1 MNTLLVFSSIL
12 ISPCNCNVSPVGVQ
26 YLENIW
32 SDEMMD
38 KIREVLRES
47 TITDMAADD
56 IPASQFDNIGE
67 SLPLGPNGRC
77 PAEYTVNKQGTRCV
91 FIGRIDVATEYVK
104 TGGISR
110 QRKSIEGLYSAANPF
125 ISKVQNGAR
134 REELAEIM
142 AKSPVNGALEN
153 TCQEGILRNVVM
165 TMLIMLPGQTVPV
178 HYDIPLFSDL
188 PKANA
193 PAWLQVAY
201 ALSGLNKDREIRQ
214 VQTITYLTGN
224 ASNSNQGGD
233 FVYWP
238 EGPQGPME
246 SFPVVANSAIVTD
259 GVHVAHAVKVWQPES
274 GHSAPKLNKDDQNE
288 IRYIGDSKWQIF
300 INGVGEKVYE
310 ESELRMSFIS
320 RYICFRD
327 EEEENSYTFQSGQ
340 KNATSVLEEMSEALE
355 TDLVTGE
362 NRKTARDT
370 ILTNYLQYPA
380 TGGLNYCVLPELVPG
395 TAGSV
400 LKFIFSYFC

>member
-1 MNTLLVFSSIL
+1 MTSFLNLILLSQTAVFSYK
-12 ISPCNCNVSPVGVQ
+12 PGVQ

-32 SDEMMD
+32 SDSMMD
-38 KIREVLRES
+38 SIREAFRES

-56 IPASQFDNIGE
+56 IPASKYDNIGE
-67 SLPLGPNGRC
+67 AFPIGPDGRC
-77 PAEYTVNKQGTRCV
+77 PAEYTVNKAGDSCV
-91 FIGRIDVATEYVK
+91 FIGRIDVATLYVK

-110 QRKSIEGLYSAANPF
+110 QRKNVEGLYSAANPF
-125 ISKVQNGAR
+125 ISRVQNSER
-134 REELAEIM
+134 RQMLAEIM
-142 AKSPVNGALEN
+142 AKSPVNDALKR
-153 TCQEGILRNVVM
+153 TCEEGILKNVVM
-165 TMLIMLPGQTVPV
+165 TMLVMLPGQTVPV

-188 PKANA
+188 TKANA

-201 ALSGLNKDREIRQ
+201 ALSGLNKEREIRQ

-224 ASNSNQGGD
+224 ASDSKQGGD

-238 EGPQGPME
+238 EGPKGPMK
-246 SFPVVANSAIVTD
+246 SFPVVSNSAIVTD
-259 GVHVAHAVKVWQPES
+259 GVHVAHAVKVWKPEA
-274 GHSAPKLNKDDQNE
+274 SADAPMLNKDDNNE
-288 IRYIGDSKWQIF
+288 IKYIGDEKWQIF
-300 INGVGEKVYE
+300 VNGKGGKIYE

-327 EEEENSYTFQSGQ
+327 EEEQTAYTNQTGE
-340 KNATSVLEEMSEALE
+340 KNTNDVLNEMSEALE
-355 TDLVTGE
+355 KDLVSGE
-362 NRKTARDT
+362 NRKEARDA